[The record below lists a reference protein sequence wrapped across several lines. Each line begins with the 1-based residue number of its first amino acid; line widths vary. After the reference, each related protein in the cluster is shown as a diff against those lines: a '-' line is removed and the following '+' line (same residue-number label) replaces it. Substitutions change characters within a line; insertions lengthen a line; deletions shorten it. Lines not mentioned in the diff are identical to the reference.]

1 MTNAQLMQLHITTL
15 YRFDEGG
22 RLLATN
28 ELGFP
33 TAPRFYLGRTT
44 EGNFWR
50 FRHDLPATICQR
62 LEVLCQAEP
71 VAADLRTP
79 LEQYLAIRRVL
90 EEDAPIEHEYRGP
103 AYWLPERVSEQ
114 RNAFLLDEGNLHL
127 VEPHFAWLLKP
138 GEFQHAAP
146 VAAVVEDG
154 KAVSI
159 CFCSRIPGQAS
170 EAGLN
175 TVEAY
180 RGRGYAAAVVARW
193 AVALRQQGYLPLYS
207 TSWDNLSSQAVARKS
222 GAICY
227 GEDWS
232 MD

>member
-15 YRFDEGG
+15 YRLDESG

-33 TAPRFYLGRTT
+33 SAPRFYLGRTT

-50 FRHDLPATICQR
+50 FRHDLPTSICRQI
-62 LEVLCQAEP
+62 EELCKAEP
-71 VAADLRTP
+71 ITFDLRTP
-79 LEQYLAIRRVL
+79 PEHELAIRRL
-90 EEDAPIEHEYRGP
+90 LQADAAIEHEYRGP
-103 AYWLPERVSEQ
+103 AYWLPEQPSPHHEALLL
-114 RNAFLLDEGNLHL
+114 NADNLHL
-127 VEPHFAWLLKP
+127 AGPHFAWLIKP
-138 GEFQHAAP
+138 GEFQHAVP

-154 KAVSI
+154 KAVSL

-175 TVEAY
+175 TVADY
-180 RGRGYAAAVVARW
+180 RGKGYGAAAVVRW
-193 AVALRQQGYLPLYS
+193 AAALRQQGCLPLYS
-207 TSWDNLSSQAVARKS
+207 TSWDNLASQAVARKL

-232 MD
+232 ID